1 MYLQEMF
8 ILPMDCLKQG
18 LTIPGKKKSPHKI
31 NIKIGGVIDKM
42 HDFYEL
48 ERRKCAVMFCASS

>member
-8 ILPMDCLKQG
+8 ILPMDCLEQH
-18 LTIPGKKKSPHKI
+18 LTIPGKKSPHKI

-42 HDFYEL
+42 QDFYEL